1 METLFPC
8 GLKCSLH
15 LHPADNVALVLK
27 SLSPGMEVVVSGK
40 NIKICD
46 FVPYGHKFAIEFI
59 PLGAWVIKFGQPISQ
74 VITPIEPGSH
84 VYVHNLTSARKL
96 GNPAEIGVKTYK
108 SEVSKIWPQEA
119 IISKAEFRRFRRN
132 DGRVGVRNYVLV
144 LATVHCANSVV
155 EQIGQKTG
163 AVTIPHLYG
172 CSQLGEE
179 FAQTKRILEGYASHP
194 NVSAVLL
201 VELGCETM
209 PTVEIAGELSK
220 RGVKVQYILIQEE
233 KESRNAVTRGVKI
246 VRRLLREVSKVRRQP
261 VTVSELV
268 GVKCGGSEAWLGV
281 TANPAVGVVA
291 DLLVSLS
298 GTVILSEV
306 TEFIGAEHLLAA
318 RAVSPDVT
326 QRILE
331 AVALRE
337 AVAKEMGVDLRG
349 ARPSPGNMAG
359 GLTTIEEKSL
369 RAIAKGGST
378 LIQEFVGYG
387 ERPTAQGL
395 VVMDTA
401 GNDLESVYS
410 NGSWRTQIVL
420 FTTGRGTPAGN
431 PIAPVI
437 GIASNTPVYIYKK
450 MADDM
455 DLNAGTV
462 LEGEPLLKVVQRIFE
477 FLLKVAHGAFISAE
491 RLGHR
496 ELFAIE
502 PRGPRV

>member
-15 LHPADNVALVLK
+15 LHPADNVAVALK
-27 SLSPGMEVVVSGK
+27 PLSPGMEVAVSGK

-46 FVPYGHKFAIEFI
+46 FVPYGHKFAIDPI
-59 PLGAWVIKFGQPISQ
+59 PLGAWVIKYGQPIGQ
-74 VITPIEPGSH
+74 AITPIEPGSH
-84 VYVHNLTSARKL
+84 VHVHNLTSARKL
-96 GNPAEIGVKTYK
+96 RNPVEIGVKTYK

-119 IISKAEFRRFRRN
+119 IISKAEFRGFRRN

-163 AVTIPHLYG
+163 AVALPHIYG
-172 CSQLGEE
+172 CSQLGEDL
-179 FAQTKRILEGYASHP
+179 AQTKRILEGYASHP
-194 NVSAVLL
+194 NVGAVLL
-201 VELGCETM
+201 VGLGCETM
-209 PTVEIAGELSK
+209 PTVEIAGEPSK
-220 RGVKVQYILIQEE
+220 RGVKVQHILIQEE
-233 KESRNAVTRGVKI
+233 KGSRNAVTRGVKI
-246 VRRLLREVSKVRRQP
+246 VRRLLQEVSKVRRQP
-261 VTVSELV
+261 VPVSELV
-268 GVKCGGSEAWLGV
+268 VGVECGGSDAWSGV

-318 RAVSPDVT
+318 RAVSPDVA
-326 QRILE
+326 QRVLE

-349 ARPSPGNMAG
+349 AQPSPGNMAG

-369 RAIAKGGST
+369 GAIAKGGST

-387 ERPTAQGL
+387 ERPTARGL

-401 GNDLESVYS
+401 GNDPESVTAMVA
-410 NGSWRTQIVL
+410 GGAPIIL
-420 FTTGRGTPAGN
+420 FTTGRGTPVGN

-437 GIASNTPVYIYKK
+437 KIASNTPVYKK

-477 FLLKVAHGAFISAE
+477 FLLKVANGAFTSAE